1 MVRYVSVNNLR
12 TRKQLIWRLIWTM
25 FFNILLFVLFIFAIH
40 NLFNPSISDIKSD
53 NIILSII
60 IILVSFVFFGFGLL
74 EDIEII
80 KRLKKKDYWIKSP
93 YK

>member
-1 MVRYVSVNNLR
+1 MVRYVSVNDLK

-40 NLFNPSISDIKSD
+40 NLFYPSISDIKSD

-80 KRLKKKDYWIKSP
+80 KRLKKKDYWIKYP